1 MSAHQAKRK
10 RAYSKRF
17 DIHQIR
23 EGILYLS
30 AVQNVPRIRVEITIL
45 KKSKHFNTSQSILS
59 WPSTKKILLILNS
72 NFTEKENFQVDC
84 DRFPLS
90 IRFTIIFIT
99 PRYSPLFL
107 KFSQM
112 LANIIFRFVLIFI
125 WEKYNDIYEQNNFH
139 QSISSICNKFN

>member
-1 MSAHQAKRK
+1 MKRK

-30 AVQNVPRIRVEITIL
+30 AGQNVPRVRVEITIL
-45 KKSKHFNTSQSILS
+45 KKSKHFKTSRSILS
-59 WPSTKKILLILNS
+59 WPSTKKILFYIIILNS
-72 NFTEKENFQVDC
+72 NFTEEENFQVDC

-90 IRFTIIFIT
+90 IRFTIILIT

-125 WEKYNDIYEQNNFH
+125 WEK
-139 QSISSICNKFN
+139 